1 MAGELKAIVAT
12 NAFGMGI
19 DKSDLRYV
27 IHYNMPGTLEAYY
40 QEAGRAGRDGL
51 LSQCVLL
58 FSPQDRYIQ
67 EFFIENANPSK
78 EVLRSVYDF
87 LLSREEDPIELTAEE
102 IKDEIPQSAT
112 SEAVN
117 STLQILS
124 RTGVLERL
132 EIASGL
138 AMFRLSSRMNT
149 FIDLL
154 PAMRPSAGMCYGLS
168 RKRSA
173 IAATKRSTSTP
184 AG

>member
-40 QEAGRAGRDGL
+40 QEAGRAGRDGY

-78 EVLRSVYDF
+78 EVLRAVYDF
-87 LLSREEDPIELTAEE
+87 LLSRPEDPIELTAEE
-102 IKDEIPQSAT
+102 LA
-112 SEAVN
+112 N
-117 STLQILS
+117 SKSHWGT
-124 RTGVLERL
+124 RT
-132 EIASGL
+132 A
-138 AMFRLSSRMNT
+138 
-149 FIDLL
+149 
-154 PAMRPSAGMCYGLS
+154 
-168 RKRSA
+168 
-173 IAATKRSTSTP
+173 
-184 AG
+184 